1 MKGFSDSS
9 NVDDTQWEK
18 AVSDDVQNAVML
30 AFTTCLLQLLA
41 RLLQMFFET
50 SQMLMTQNPKLRSYK

>member
-9 NVDDTQWEK
+9 NVDDTQWEQ

-30 AFTTCLLQLLA
+30 AFILQLLA